1 MVNIQIQ
8 YLRDA
13 KKLYTDTG
21 LASATPFSAGMDV
34 RACMDEAY
42 IDVAPAERHFFPCGV
57 AFNMQAEQYDTNT
70 EYTIFH
76 NLAGFLYSRSGLGAA
91 TGLTVAQGVGVI
103 DADYRGEL
111 KVYMLNTSNKTIR
124 VTRGDRIAQ
133 IVFQPYLPAS
143 FTEVTEMTTSE
154 RELGGFGHS
163 GLK

>member
-8 YLRDA
+8 YLRDS
-13 KKLYTDTG
+13 KELYTETG

-34 RACMDEAY
+34 RAC
-42 IDVAPAERHFFPCGV
+42 IDTDHVDIAPGERHFFPCGV
-57 AFNMQAEQYDTNT
+57 AFNMQAEQYDSNT

-76 NLAGFLYSRSGLGAA
+76 NIAGFLYSRSGLGA
-91 TGLTVAQGVGVI
+91 TKGLTVAQGVGVI

-111 KVYMLNTSNKTIR
+111 KVYMLNTSKETIR
-124 VTRGDRIAQ
+124 IHKGDRIAQ
-133 IVFQPYLPAS
+133 IVFQPYLPVS
-143 FTEVTEMTTSE
+143 FTEVSEMTTSE

>member
-8 YLRDA
+8 YLRDS
-13 KKLYTDTG
+13 KELYTETG
-21 LASATPFSAGMDV
+21 LAAATPFSAGMDV
-34 RACMDEAY
+34 RACINEDFVD
-42 IDVAPAERHFFPCGV
+42 IAPGERHFFPCGV

-91 TGLTVAQGVGVI
+91 KGLTVAQGVGVI

-111 KVYMLNTSNKTIR
+111 KVYMLNTSKETIR
-124 VTRGDRIAQ
+124 ITRGDRIAQ
-133 IVFQPYLPAS
+133 IVFQPYLPVS